1 MTEQSEDRPLATPK
15 HTDAPAPPRRT
26 LAAGIAV
33 GAITGA
39 LVGLGAAAILVFVLS
54 AVQLAGPLALKTM
67 MFLGFEAAF
76 AGAIVGGAIAA
87 LVRKKNTL

>member
-1 MTEQSEDRPLATPK
+1 MAPPK

-33 GAITGA
+33 GAIIGA
-39 LVGLGAAAILVFVLS
+39 LIGIGAASILVFVLS
-54 AVQLAGPLALKTM
+54 AVQLTEPLAFKALL
-67 MFLGFEAAF
+67 FLAFEAGF

>member
-1 MTEQSEDRPLATPK
+1 MAPPK

-26 LAAGIAV
+26 FAAGIFV

-39 LVGLGAAAILVFVLS
+39 LIGLGAANILVFVLS
-54 AVQLAGPLALKTM
+54 AVQLAGPLALKAM
-67 MFLGFEAAF
+67 LFLGFEAAF

-87 LVRKKNTL
+87 LVRKRNTL